1 MDSAFPFDRGGLEP
15 VGKGRRGK
23 GAEARAAAGGWK
35 EDNAG
40 GQLGKFPQM
49 DFLKMCCVVVMDDG
63 GVVYSLNERLLD
75 NGAQVDDGT
84 IDTRCLE

>member
-1 MDSAFPFDRGGLEP
+1 MGLDSAFPFDRGGLEP

-23 GAEARAAAGGWK
+23 GAEARAAGGW

-49 DFLKMCCVVVMDDG
+49 DFLKMCCVVVMMGGCLLTERTAVGQRSTGRRRDDR
-63 GVVYSLNERLLD
+63 Y
-75 NGAQVDDGT
+75 AMP
-84 IDTRCLE
+84 